1 LRDLST
7 GFTDNKVHKNGRSVV
22 KVGKT
27 VSEEYDWYCKF
38 TNKKYIPKIVNFH
51 NGSLTLEFIKRDDD
65 IDLDKIIELIDE
77 YKLYSK
83 LNVLSFDSYVQNI
96 KNHLSH
102 NKKITNGKTLI
113 DKLSQLDI
121 SPTFCHGDLSIMNI
135 IPTRLGIKLI
145 DPLYS
150 ATKFGSYEIDIAK
163 LCFSFKF
170 YKNDSA
176 SFYYVKQKCNIP
188 HIDTLIAAESV
199 RVASYK
205 NEYSFVAENLIRELK
220 TEDGK

>member
-1 LRDLST
+1 
-7 GFTDNKVHKNGRSVV
+7 
-22 KVGKT
+22 
-27 VSEEYDWYCKF
+27 
-38 TNKKYIPKIVNFH
+38 
-51 NGSLTLEFIKRDDD
+51 
-65 IDLDKIIELIDE
+65 
-77 YKLYSK
+77 
-83 LNVLSFDSYVQNI
+83 
-96 KNHLSH
+96 
-102 NKKITNGKTLI
+102 
-113 DKLSQLDI
+113 
-121 SPTFCHGDLSIMNI
+121 MNI